1 MPQRPA
7 WDYHEKVDLARLG
20 RGVELFNRGE
30 FFDSHEVLEEA
41 WRGEEGE
48 AKLFLQALIHMAV
61 GMYHWERGN
70 RLGAGRQFEKGL
82 RKLARFPPD
91 YAGIDT
97 RRLHRD
103 ASSWREG
110 VLNGGDRPTPVIAA
124 VAGC

>member
-1 MPQRPA
+1 M
-7 WDYHEKVDLARLG
+7 DLARLG
-20 RGVELFNRGE
+20 RGVDLFNRGRY
-30 FFDSHEVLEEA
+30 FASHELLEVA
-41 WRGEEGE
+41 WQAERGEPR
-48 AKLFLQALIHMAV
+48 LFPQALIHMAA

-103 ASSWREG
+103 ASSWRDG
-110 VLNGGDRPTPVIAA
+110 VRNGEDRPSPAIVP
-124 VAGC
+124 VAGR